1 MQFTKVSDFII
12 PIIGSWDEELL
23 ETLFLTANVQRIL
36 EIPLN
41 NQGFDDFISWHY
53 NKNGK
58 YSVRSGY
65 HLQWKHAFGVRAGQ
79 LVVPRSLA
87 TNPIWKVLW

>member
-1 MQFTKVSDFII
+1 LIS

-23 ETLFLTANVQRIL
+23 ETLFLLADVQRIL
-36 EIPLN
+36 EIQLN
-41 NQGFDDFISWHY
+41 NQGFDDFIAWHY

-58 YSVRSGY
+58 HSVRSVY

-79 LVVPRSLA
+79 LAVPGSST